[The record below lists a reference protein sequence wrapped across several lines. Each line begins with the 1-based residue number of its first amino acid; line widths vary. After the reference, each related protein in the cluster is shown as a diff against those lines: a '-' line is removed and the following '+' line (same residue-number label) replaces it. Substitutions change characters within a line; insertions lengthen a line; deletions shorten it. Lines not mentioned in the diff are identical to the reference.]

1 MNTKDPQNRGEPPK
15 TYSFDSVYAPDAK
28 QLDIYNETA
37 RPIVDFVLEGYN
49 GMLCVKNGINPIS
62 YLLSV

>member
-1 MNTKDPQNRGEPPK
+1 VDTVRKNITVNKESQRGEPPK

-49 GMLCVKNGINPIS
+49 GRTS
-62 YLLSV
+62 